1 MNDPADNYGETH
13 TMAARSDV
21 RECRRTIIEAPPAA
35 LWRDAR
41 DACDDALAQGHAF
54 VAILRGME
62 AFADESVLTEEDR
75 QRAAR
80 YRQAG
85 DRHNFVL
92 GRNLVHH
99 LVRARGASTPCRF
112 SIGRHGKPYLPGAPA
127 YNLSH
132 SGRWVAC
139 AVSHDESIGIDVETF
154 ARLKDYRSLLATI
167 THPTE
172 CRTIEQATSE
182 HGFALFKRCWTR
194 KEAILKATGEG
205 FNDNLHAIDVC
216 LEQHEPVLDHPARLR
231 VMQLTTDHKEATI
244 ALALNPTIPGVVAM
258 FVDESH

>member
-1 MNDPADNYGETH
+1 MNDPVAIAQGDAHESGH
-13 TMAARSDV
+13 A
-21 RECRRTIIEAPPAA
+21 CRRIIIEATSAA

-41 DACDDALAQGHAF
+41 DACDNALAQGHAF

-62 AFADESVLTEEDR
+62 AFADERVLTEEDR

-80 YRQAG
+80 YRQAA

-99 LVRARGASTPCRF
+99 LVRARGESTPCRF
-112 SIGRHGKPYLPGAPA
+112 SIGPHGKPYLPGAPA

-139 AVSHDESIGIDVETF
+139 AVSHDNSIGIDVETF
-154 ARLKDYRSLLATI
+154 ARLKNYRDLLTTI
-167 THPTE
+167 AHPTE
-172 CRTIEQATSE
+172 CRCIERATEE
-182 HGFALFKRCWTR
+182 HGLALFKRCWTR

-205 FNDNLHAIDVC
+205 LNDNLHAIDVC
-216 LEQHEPVLDHPARLR
+216 LEQHEPVLDHPASLRL
-231 VMQLTTDHKEATI
+231 MQLETDHKEATI
-244 ALALNPTIPGVVAM
+244 ALALNPTVSGVVAM
-258 FVDESH
+258 FVGESNT